1 MRLPAL
7 LSDGR
12 VVDFKLFTYEFTQHA
27 IYYVIEKGDVKNVP
41 SPLVRIHSACSFAHV
56 LNSQRCDDKA
66 QLDEAM
72 LKIAESEAGL
82 IIYAWPHEGRG
93 VGMWDHTRVYVKQ
106 DEGEDTV
113 SAYEALGLPI
123 DSRDY
128 GDCINILKDF
138 GLKKI
143 QLMTNNPAKVEDVK
157 QAGIEVVRIPLIARL
172 DKYNE
177 SQIKVKIE
185 KLGHFYDLEKARTKS
200 QVHFYEGIEGLEFL
214 FQSMLEELTPNGV
227 YYVLASGEMA
237 STLGA
242 YYDTFQKEK
251 ASRKIKSLILYGENM
266 REKPA
271 ILEKT
276 KGIKEFSPISSFSS
290 DTFIYN
296 DKVAIVSWLSTP
308 PFAVLITSKETSES
322 YKKIFN
328 GFWGNI
334 HELKLAVTQRRSGQ
348 K

>member
-1 MRLPAL
+1 
-7 LSDGR
+7 
-12 VVDFKLFTYEFTQHA
+12 
-27 IYYVIEKGDVKNVP
+27 
-41 SPLVRIHSACSFAHV
+41 
-56 LNSQRCDDKA
+56 
-66 QLDEAM
+66 
-72 LKIAESEAGL
+72 
-82 IIYAWPHEGRG
+82 
-93 VGMWDHTRVYVKQ
+93 
-106 DEGEDTV
+106 
-113 SAYEALGLPI
+113 
-123 DSRDY
+123 
-128 GDCINILKDF
+128 
-138 GLKKI
+138 
-143 QLMTNNPAKVEDVK
+143 MTNNPAKVKDVK